1 MQAKRGIFREEP
13 GGRPGP
19 AFGRRRSVE
28 EEEKKMTLE
37 EHLKELRSRL
47 IVTLVAFALAVV
59 PGWFFAPW
67 ALQMLLRPAEAAQLR
82 FVYFTPGE
90 IFGVYLRTALVL
102 ALLISSPVIVYETL
116 AFIWPGLRLGERAFL
131 KRILLPGFLLLAGG
145 MLTGYLLLLPG
156 SLRVLSYFRL
166 AQVEPTL
173 SVGKYVGFVFSLI
186 LPFAFLWEYPLL
198 VYALARVGIL
208 TPAFLR
214 HLRRY
219 AYVAILIL
227 AALLTPSPDPISQVL
242 LALPLLLLYEGSIQL
257 ARWANRARER
267 G

>member
-1 MQAKRGIFREEP
+1 L
-13 GGRPGP
+13 
-19 AFGRRRSVE
+19 E
-28 EEEKKMTLE
+28 EEEREMTLE

-47 IVTLVAFALAVV
+47 IVMLVAFALAAV
-59 PGWFFAPW
+59 PGWFAAPP
-67 ALQMLLRPAEAAQLR
+67 ALEILLRPAQAAQLR

-102 ALLISSPVIVYETL
+102 ALIISSPVIVYEVL
-116 AFIWPGLRLGERAFL
+116 AFIWPGLRPGERTFL
-131 KRILLPGFLLLAGG
+131 KRMLLPGFLLLGG
-145 MLTGYLLLLPG
+145 GILTGYFLLLPG
-156 SLRVLSYFRL
+156 SLRFLSYFRL

-214 HLRRY
+214 HLRKY
-219 AYVAILIL
+219 AYVAILVL

-242 LALPLLLLYEGSIQL
+242 LALPLVLLYEGSIHL
-257 ARWANRARER
+257 SRWAIRARER